1 MKGRHEIFFDED
13 RLCIEIAHGKG
24 VLRGYEIPK
33 NKQDALFYHDGQLL
47 EINWQ
52 SVQMVG
58 DSCAIVFYPNALF
71 TELPVTAFELSGTLR
86 PRCFGLL
93 QNLSHAL
100 QLAGDRL
107 YWNMDSVP
115 LSNIWF
121 FSNGDIL
128 LLNGQMGDLLD
139 MFELDEDR
147 YWDKEVWYAH
157 NCVEGFGKTHYLFQL
172 LYYSLTTE
180 VPFAS
185 PVVRENGFR
194 AVPMNLL
201 LTGLNAQTQGLG
213 TTVDRAVS
221 DDRKFQLQQRNPM
234 EFFRRI
240 VAQYRDYGVESFTP
254 GYNPDIEAYRE
265 KSEKRARRKAFVR
278 TKGFRTVMIVIGSLI
293 VASIAGWAIWRAVKP
308 PLTRDLN
315 EVEIIEYYYDAL
327 TRLDV
332 AAMDEPLKNGYNGPD
347 MVEVSSLYVTGAMQK
362 TYEGESHIID
372 PRTWI
377 GEGMGELPASSI
389 VYGVTDVAVKQLSD
403 DVFRATITMW
413 SSENY
418 IDDRN
423 ELDTIVGMDVYKYR
437 QVVDF
442 TFTTRGTWREISK
455 IETVSLDLIDE
466 IHVDYL

>member
-13 RLCIEIAHGKG
+13 RLCIEIAHGQG
-24 VLRGYEIPK
+24 VLKGYEIPK

-52 SVQMVG
+52 SIQMVG
-58 DSCAIVFYPNALF
+58 DSCAIVFYPNEYF

-86 PRCFGLL
+86 PMCFTLL
-93 QNLSHAL
+93 DNLSHAL

-128 LLNGQMGDLLD
+128 LLNGQMGDVLD

-147 YWDKEVWYAH
+147 YWDKEVWLAH
-157 NCVEGFGKTHYLFQL
+157 NCVEGFGKAHYLFQL
-172 LYYSLTTE
+172 LYYALTTE
-180 VPFAS
+180 IPFAS

-194 AVPMNLL
+194 AVPLDLL
-201 LTGLNAQTQGLG
+201 LTGTDGQTGSLCR
-213 TTVDRAVS
+213 TVDRAIS
-221 DDRKFQLQQRNPM
+221 DDRKFQFQQRNPI
-234 EFFRRI
+234 EFFRQT
-240 VAQYRDYGVESFTP
+240 VAQFRTSGIDSFTP
-254 GYNPDIEAYRE
+254 GYNPDIELYKE
-265 KSEKRARRKAFVR
+265 KSERRAKRRAFVR

-293 VASIAGWAIWRAVKP
+293 VASIVAWAIWRAVKP
-308 PLTRDLN
+308 PLTKDLN

-332 AAMDEPLKNGYNGPD
+332 AALEEPLKNGYNGPD

-362 TYEGESHIID
+362 AYEGESHIID
-372 PRTWI
+372 PRKWI
-377 GEGMGELPASSI
+377 EEGMGLLPASSI
-389 VYGVTDVAVKQLSD
+389 VYGVTDVDVKQLSD
-403 DVFRATITMW
+403 DVFRATIILW

-442 TFTTRGTWREISK
+442 TFTTRGSWREISR
-455 IETVSLDLIDE
+455 IETVGTDLIEE

>member
-13 RLCIEIAHGKG
+13 RLCIEIAHGQG
-24 VLRGYEIPK
+24 VLKGYEIPK
-33 NKQDALFYHDGQLL
+33 NKQDALFYHEGQLL

-58 DSCAIVFYPNALF
+58 DSCSIVFYANELF
-71 TELPVTAFELSGTLR
+71 TGLPVTAFELSGSLR
-86 PRCFGLL
+86 PMCSTLL
-93 QNLSHAL
+93 KNLSHAL
-100 QLAGDRL
+100 ELAGDRL

-121 FSNGDIL
+121 FDNGDIL
-128 LLNGQMGDLLD
+128 LLNGQMGDVLD

-157 NCVEGFGKTHYLFQL
+157 NCVEGFGKTHFLFQL
-172 LYYSLTTE
+172 LYYSLTGV

-201 LTGLNAQTQGLG
+201 LTGTDAQSAGLG
-213 TTVDRAVS
+213 NTVDRAIS
-221 DDRKFQLQQRNPM
+221 DDRKFQFQQRDPIA
-234 EFFRRI
+234 FFRRTLD
-240 VAQYRDYGVESFTP
+240 QYRDFIPDAYKP
-254 GYNPDIEAYRE
+254 GYNPDIEIYNE
-265 KSEKRARRKAFVR
+265 KSEKRAKRKAFVR
-278 TKGFRTVMIVIGSLI
+278 TKGFRTVMIVIASLI
-293 VASIAGWAIWRAVKP
+293 LAGIIGWAIWRAVKP
-308 PLTRDLN
+308 PLTKDLN
-315 EVEIIEYYYDAL
+315 EFEIIEYYYDAL

-332 AAMDEPLKNGYNGPD
+332 AAMDEPLKSGYNGPD
-347 MVEVSSLYVTGAMQK
+347 MVEVSTLYVTGSMQK
-362 TYEGESHIID
+362 TYEGESHIVD

-377 GEGMGELPASSI
+377 AEGMGALPASSI
-389 VYGVTDVAVKQLSD
+389 VYGVTDVSVQQLSD
-403 DVFRATITMW
+403 DVFRATIIMW

-418 IDDRN
+418 IDERN
-423 ELDTIVGMDVYKYR
+423 DLDTLVGMDVYKYR

-455 IETVSLDLIDE
+455 IETVSLDLLDDYHI
-466 IHVDYL
+466 DYL

>member
-13 RLCIEIAHGKG
+13 RLCIEIAHGQG
-24 VLRGYEIPK
+24 VLKGYEIPK
-33 NKQDALFYHDGQLL
+33 NKQDALFYHEGQLL

-58 DSCAIVFYPNALF
+58 DSCSIVFYANELF
-71 TELPVTAFELSGTLR
+71 TGLPVTAFELSGSLR
-86 PRCFGLL
+86 PMCSTLL
-93 QNLSHAL
+93 KNLSHAL
-100 QLAGDRL
+100 ELAGDRL

-121 FSNGDIL
+121 FDNGDIL
-128 LLNGQMGDLLD
+128 LLNGQMGDVLD

-157 NCVEGFGKTHYLFQL
+157 NCVEGFGKTHFLFQL
-172 LYYSLTTE
+172 LYYSLTGV

-201 LTGLNAQTQGLG
+201 LTGTDAQSAGLG
-213 TTVDRAVS
+213 NTVDRAIS
-221 DDRKFQLQQRNPM
+221 DDRKFQFQQRDPIA
-234 EFFRRI
+234 FFRRTLE
-240 VAQYRDYGVESFTP
+240 QYSDFIPDAYKP
-254 GYNPDIEAYRE
+254 GYNPDIEIYNE
-265 KSEKRARRKAFVR
+265 KSEKRAKRKAFVR
-278 TKGFRTVMIVIGSLI
+278 TKGFRTVLIVIGSLI
-293 VASIAGWAIWRAVKP
+293 VASIAGWAIWRTVKP
-308 PLTRDLN
+308 PATKDLN

-332 AAMDEPLKNGYNGPD
+332 AALDEPLKSGYNGPD
-347 MVEVSSLYVTGAMQK
+347 MVEVSTLYVTGSMQK
-362 TYEGESHIID
+362 TYEGESHIVD

-377 GEGMGELPASSI
+377 AEGMGALPASSI
-389 VYGVTDVAVKQLSD
+389 VYGVTDVSVQQLSD
-403 DVFRATITMW
+403 DVFRATIIMW

-418 IDDRN
+418 IDERN
-423 ELDTIVGMDVYKYR
+423 DLDTLVGMDVYKYR

-455 IETVSLDLIDE
+455 IETVSLDLLDDYHI
-466 IHVDYL
+466 DYL

>member
-13 RLCIEIAHGKG
+13 RLCIEIAHGQG

-33 NKQDALFYHDGQLL
+33 NKQDALLYHDGQLL
-47 EINWQ
+47 DISWQ
-52 SVQMVG
+52 SIQMVG
-58 DSCAIVFYPNALF
+58 DSCAIVFYRNEYFA
-71 TELPVTAFELSGTLR
+71 ELPVTAFELSGTLR

-93 QNLSHAL
+93 ENLSHAL
-100 QLAGDRL
+100 ALAGDRL

-172 LYYSLTTE
+172 LYYSLTKE
-180 VPFAS
+180 IPFAS

-201 LTGLNAQTQGLG
+201 LTGTDTRTESLG
-213 TTVDRAVS
+213 TTVDRAIT
-221 DDRKFQLQQRNPM
+221 DDRKFQLQQRDPM
-234 EFFRRI
+234 EFFRRTI
-240 VAQYRDYGVESFTP
+240 ARYKDLGMDSFTP
-254 GYNPDIEAYRE
+254 GYNPDIEEYRA

-332 AAMDEPLKNGYNGPD
+332 AAMDEPLKSGYNGPD

-372 PRTWI
+372 PRKWI
-377 GEGMGELPASSI
+377 EEGMGELPASSI
-389 VYGVTDVAVKQLSD
+389 VYGVTDVDVIQLSD
-403 DVFRATITMW
+403 DVFRATVTMW

-418 IDDRN
+418 IDDSN
-423 ELDTIVGMDVYKYR
+423 ELDTLVGMDVYKYR

-442 TFTTRGTWREISK
+442 TFITRGSWREISK
-455 IETVSLDLIDE
+455 IETVSLDLTDE

>member
-13 RLCIEIAHGKG
+13 RLCIEIAHGQG
-24 VLRGYEIPK
+24 VLKGYEIPK

-58 DSCAIVFYPNALF
+58 DSCAIVFYPNEYF
-71 TELPVTAFELSGTLR
+71 TDLPVTAFELSGSLR
-86 PRCFGLL
+86 SRCFTLL
-93 QNLSHAL
+93 GNLSHAL

-107 YWNMDSVP
+107 YWNMDSIP

-121 FSNGDIL
+121 FGNGDIL
-128 LLNGQMGDLLD
+128 LLNDQMGDVLD

-157 NCVEGFGKTHYLFQL
+157 NCVEGFGKAHFLFQL
-172 LYYSLTTE
+172 LYYSLTGV

-194 AVPMNLL
+194 AVPLNLL
-201 LTGLNAQTQGLG
+201 LTGTDIQAAGLG
-213 TTVDRAVS
+213 KTVDRAIS
-221 DDRKFQLQQRNPM
+221 DDRKFQFQQRDPIA
-234 EFFRRI
+234 FFRLTLD
-240 VAQYRDYGVESFTP
+240 QYRDFGPDAYDP
-254 GYNPDIEAYRE
+254 GYNPDIELYNQ
-265 KSEKRARRKAFVR
+265 KSEKRAKRRAFVR
-278 TKGFRTVMIVIGSLI
+278 TKGFKTVMIVIGSLI
-293 VASIAGWAIWRAVKP
+293 VASIVAWAIWRAVKP
-308 PLTRDLN
+308 PLTKDLN

-332 AAMDEPLKNGYNGPD
+332 AAMGEPLKNGYNGPD
-347 MVEVSSLYVTGAMQK
+347 MVEVSTLYVTGSMQK

-372 PRTWI
+372 PRKWME
-377 GEGMGELPASSI
+377 EGMGALPASSI
-389 VYGVTDVAVKQLSD
+389 VYGVTDVGVQQLSD
-403 DVFRATITMW
+403 DVFRATVIMW

-418 IDDRN
+418 IDERN
-423 ELDTIVGMDVYKYR
+423 DLDTLVGMDVYKYR

-442 TFTTRGTWREISK
+442 TFTSRGTWREISK
-455 IETVSLDLIDE
+455 IETVSLDMLEDYHI
-466 IHVDYL
+466 DYL

>member
-13 RLCIEIAHGKG
+13 RLCIEIAHGQG
-24 VLRGYEIPK
+24 VLKGYEVPK
-33 NKQDALFYHDGQLL
+33 NKRDALLYHDRQILD
-47 EINWQ
+47 IHWQ
-52 SVQMVG
+52 SIQMVG
-58 DSCAIVFYPNALF
+58 DSCAIVFYPNEYF

-86 PRCFGLL
+86 PRCLTLL
-93 QNLSHAL
+93 NNLSRAL

-128 LLNGQMGDLLD
+128 LLNEQMGDVLD

-147 YWDKEVWYAH
+147 YWDKEVWLAH
-157 NCVEGFGKTHYLFQL
+157 NCVEGFGKTQYLFQL

-201 LTGLNAQTQGLG
+201 LEGTDAKAAGLG
-213 TTVDRAVS
+213 EIVDKAIS
-221 DDRKFQLQQRNPM
+221 DDRKFQLQQRDPM
-234 EFFRRI
+234 GFFRMTLDM
-240 VAQYRDYGVESFTP
+240 YRDCVPGAYRP
-254 GYNPDIEAYRE
+254 GYNPDIKLYRQ
-265 KSEKRARRKAFVR
+265 KSERSARRKAFLR

-308 PLTRDLN
+308 PLTRDLD
-315 EVEIIEYYYDAL
+315 EVGIIEYYYDAL

-332 AAMDEPLKNGYNGPD
+332 AALGEPLKSGYSGPD
-347 MVEVSSLYVTGAMQK
+347 MVEVSTLYVTGTMQK
-362 TYEGESHIID
+362 SYEGESHIID
-372 PRTWI
+372 PGKWI
-377 GEGMGELPASSI
+377 SEGMGELPASSI
-389 VYGVTDVAVKQLSD
+389 VYGVSDVDVEQLSD
-403 DVFRATITMW
+403 DVFRATIIMW
-413 SSENY
+413 TSENY
-418 IDDRN
+418 VDDRN
-423 ELDTIVGMDVYKYR
+423 DLDTIVGMEVYKNR

-442 TFTTRGTWREISK
+442 TFTTRGSWREVSK
-455 IETVSLDLIDE
+455 IQMVSDE
-466 IHVDYL
+466 LLESIHVDYL